1 MNNYQ
6 HQGPLPPFISPFDD
20 DPLEPNQNA
29 DYSYLSDEPVNS
41 RYDPETGIEEF
52 NEPTVMNDVP
62 VSSRYDEETGIEEFG
77 APYIEEPQQ
86 QAPLGLLGPT
96 QAPPVL
102 FRAPIPPAQQPTL
115 APRAAQQPPAALFR
129 ESIPPAQQPSQQP
142 ARRQGLDINVHPR
155 YSIPIIGELYDMV
168 FGERGDRATGLGI
181 KAQKRVQAGGVSLV
195 APQQYDTS
203 RRVPFNSVVSPS
215 VNRR

>member
-20 DPLEPNQNA
+20 DPLEPNSNA

-41 RYDPETGIEEF
+41 RYDPETGVWEF
-52 NEPTVMNDVP
+52 NESTVMGDAP
-62 VSSRYDEETGIEEFG
+62 VSNRYDEETGIEEFG

-86 QAPLGLLGPT
+86 QIPLGLRGRT
-96 QAPPVL
+96 QAPPTPMQQPPAVL
-102 FRAPIPPAQQPTL
+102 FRAPIPPAQQ
-115 APRAAQQPPAALFR
+115 QPP
-129 ESIPPAQQPSQQP
+129 Q
-142 ARRQGLDINVHPR
+142 RQGLDINIHPR
-155 YSIPIIGELYDMV
+155 YRFPIVGELYDMV
-168 FGERGDRATGLGI
+168 FGERGDRTTRLGLKG
-181 KAQKRVQAGGVSLV
+181 QKRFEAEPSGDPLV

-203 RRVPFNSVVSPS
+203 RRVPFSSVVSPS